1 MGGGAGLRK
10 EETVWGIHVG
20 KSGGLSG
27 PEEHGAIAT
36 PSGPDW
42 QGTHHRDCVGVL
54 QPCLV
59 SRMQ

>member
-27 PEEHGAIAT
+27 PEEHGAIET
-36 PSGPDW
+36 PSGPD
-42 QGTHHRDCVGVL
+42 
-54 QPCLV
+54 
-59 SRMQ
+59 